1 MKNVLA
7 MVGNGVCGVTYA
19 DMRTGKAS
27 VSIQLPLT
35 YYAKGFESPTPHQT
49 AAGNCGSFLCY
60 GAMLYS
66 CQLIQ
71 HFLCGVPELFLSTVK
86 IFQISIIDSPSFVN
100 TPGELIEVV
109 AGISEQG
116 N

>member
-49 AAGNCGSFLCY
+49 AAGNCGGFFAIKPCYILDSLSSISCVAFQSF
-60 GAMLYS
+60 S
-66 CQLIQ
+66 C
-71 HFLCGVPELFLSTVK
+71 PR
-86 IFQISIIDSPSFVN
+86 
-100 TPGELIEVV
+100 
-109 AGISEQG
+109 
-116 N
+116 

>member
-49 AAGNCGSFLCY
+49 AAGNCGGLFYYKAMFIFLTAYPVFLVWRSRAFLVC
-60 GAMLYS
+60 GEDFPG
-66 CQLIQ
+66 Q
-71 HFLCGVPELFLSTVK
+71 HHRFSRFREHAL
-86 IFQISIIDSPSFVN
+86 
-100 TPGELIEVV
+100 
-109 AGISEQG
+109 
-116 N
+116 

>member
-49 AAGNCGSFLCY
+49 VAGNCGGLDRHRTA
-60 GAMLYS
+60 G
-66 CQLIQ
+66 QD
-71 HFLCGVPELFLSTVK
+71 CGNGCDREADK
-86 IFQISIIDSPSFVN
+86 QDSVLVLLPF
-100 TPGELIEVV
+100 G
-109 AGISEQG
+109 
-116 N
+116 